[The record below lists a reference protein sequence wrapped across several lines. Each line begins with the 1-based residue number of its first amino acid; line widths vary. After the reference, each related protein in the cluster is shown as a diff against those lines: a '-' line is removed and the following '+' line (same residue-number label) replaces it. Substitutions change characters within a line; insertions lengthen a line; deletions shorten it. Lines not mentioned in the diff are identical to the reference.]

1 MSNIMPAPF
10 ARQLYYHMA
19 RIRQFENR
27 VVTLVDDNEIAGVCH
42 EYTGQEAVAVGIC
55 GALAASDIVTSTH
68 RGHGHTLAKGGD
80 VGRMFAELLARTT
93 GYNQG
98 RGGSM
103 HIADVGL
110 GIFGANGIVGAG
122 TPIACGAAH
131 KFKAARENRVAVSF
145 FGDGAINQ
153 GVVHEAMNLAAIWQL
168 PVIFVCENNQYAIS
182 TPLKEVTVLAP
193 HVRAQSY
200 GMPSVAVDGMDVEAV
215 YHAAIAATERARSGE
230 GPTFIECLTYRYF
243 GHYTG
248 ERHMKMNYRSQDE
261 LESWKLKDPIKN
273 WATRMLES
281 GFCTQEDIEAVDV
294 EVAAEIERG
303 VEFARN
309 SPHPN
314 PADALDCMYA
324 VSYPNT
330 PAWGVES

>member
-10 ARQLYYHMA
+10 ARSLYYNMA

-42 EYTGQEAVAVGIC
+42 EYSGQEAVAVGIC
-55 GALAASDIVTSTH
+55 GALTTSDIVTSTH

-80 VGRMFAELLARTT
+80 VGRMFAELLARTG
-93 GYNQG
+93 GYNKG

-103 HIADVGL
+103 HIADVGI

-122 TPIACGAAH
+122 APIACGAAH

-153 GVVHEAMNLAAIWQL
+153 GVLHEAMNLAAIWDL

-182 TPLKEVTVLAP
+182 TPLKEVTILDP
-193 HVRAQSY
+193 YVRAQSY
-200 GMPSVAVDGMDVEAV
+200 GMPGVCVDGMDVEAV
-215 YHAAIAATERARSGE
+215 YHAALTATERARTGK
-230 GPTFIECLTYRYF
+230 GPTFIECQTYRYF

-248 ERHMKMNYRSQDE
+248 ERHMKMNYRSQEE
-261 LESWKLKDPIKN
+261 LDRWKLRDPIKI
-273 WATRMLES
+273 WAARMMES
-281 GFCTQEDIEAVDV
+281 GLCAQEDIEAIDA
-294 EVAAEIERG
+294 EVNIEIDRG
-303 VEFARN
+303 VEFARS
-309 SPHPN
+309 SPPPN
-314 PADALDCMYA
+314 PAEALDCMYA
-324 VSYPNT
+324 VPYPNT
-330 PAWGVES
+330 PAWGVEP